1 MALATASVGTIA
13 VRIQRAKAHKP
24 ERTGAS
30 WNCLRLKVPTINSL
44 NNPRRFKLDFFTTT
58 GNILFTAI
66 GAVSTLFN
74 AMVAY
79 SVFVNGFKLRGP
91 KAGAKLISLENRGE
105 KNLATIEYCVKP
117 GNVQCLLEAVK
128 CEEHKVFPNRTIPS
142 SDFEPDF
149 LIQDRFSILVPR
161 ETQKVELKLKF
172 SIWFHNIRLPMDLS
186 HEQSQEINKS
196 PDRSNTESQG
206 S

>member
-1 MALATASVGTIA
+1 M
-13 VRIQRAKAHKP
+13 
-24 ERTGAS
+24 
-30 WNCLRLKVPTINSL
+30 
-44 NNPRRFKLDFFTTT
+44 DFFTTG

-66 GAVSTLFN
+66 GALSTLFS

-79 SVFVNGFKLRGP
+79 TVFVNGFKLRGP

-117 GNVQCLLEAVK
+117 GNVQCLLKVVK

-149 LIQDRFSILVPR
+149 LIQDRFSVLVPR
-161 ETQKVELKLKF
+161 ETQHVKLKLNF
-172 SIWFHNIRLPMDLS
+172 SIWFHDVCLPIDLS
-186 HEQSQEINKS
+186 HEQSQEIDKS
-196 PDRSNTESQG
+196 PDRSNTESQD